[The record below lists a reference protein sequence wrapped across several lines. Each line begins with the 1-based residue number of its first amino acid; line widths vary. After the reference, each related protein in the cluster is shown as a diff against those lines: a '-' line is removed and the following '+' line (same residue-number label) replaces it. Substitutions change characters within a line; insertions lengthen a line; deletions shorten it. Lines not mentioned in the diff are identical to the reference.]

1 MNRRANFIYCVMIAI
16 SCIAAPRLSA
26 QLVNS
31 DTLIYPLNTAGQ
43 TFENYLVS
51 LAWEN
56 NPEYKI
62 YASKLNIAQSEI
74 AIAKRA
80 WADDWSITLNLNE
93 NNLQTL
99 EGTEPILLTQDT
111 KDNLEAQGLSEITA
125 RLETAGQEINVNNF
139 PRYNFGLALNLGSLL
154 TRGKEVN
161 IAEQN
166 LIIEE
171 FSRDQEKMD
180 IRSEVY
186 RAYAEYNQAIKLLK
200 IRTKSEQN
208 QGDMYDLMKSRF
220 KAGSVKFD
228 ELGRAEAGHN
238 RALEDLN
245 NAEVKVALARLAIEE
260 LIAIPL
266 SLAKYHYEQTNGL

>member
-1 MNRRANFIYCVMIAI
+1 MIAI